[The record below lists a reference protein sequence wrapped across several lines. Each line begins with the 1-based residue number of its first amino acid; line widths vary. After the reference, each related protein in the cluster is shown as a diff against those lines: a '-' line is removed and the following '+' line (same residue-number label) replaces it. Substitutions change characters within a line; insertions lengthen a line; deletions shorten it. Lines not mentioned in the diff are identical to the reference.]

1 MVSMDDMDTHP
12 STLSRRTLVAGAA
25 WGVPAVMVVGAAP
38 AMAASRHA
46 QLVAFPGTAT
56 SNTGSW
62 AGVAN
67 VTSNTP
73 ADSAATATMLNQHK
87 GEAWTFTATGFGFN
101 LPLGA
106 VNISVLIEVRYRTST
121 SDTAAGTL
129 TVTASGPAGTISTP
143 LTANTWSTA
152 TETSTSY
159 SISQVNAINFTVE
172 AYHASRGN
180 IPDIT
185 FSVDF
190 IRVTVDYDY

>member
-1 MVSMDDMDTHP
+1 MNSTDDVDTKP

-46 QLVAFPGTAT
+46 QVVAFPGTAT

-62 AGVAN
+62 ADLGN

-73 ADSAATATMLNQHK
+73 ADSAATAAMVNQHK
-87 GEAWTFTATGFGFN
+87 KETWTFTASGFGFT
-101 LPLGA
+101 LPSGA
-106 VNISVLIEVRYRTST
+106 TNISVRIEVRYRTST
-121 SDTAAGTL
+121 NVTAAGSL
-129 TVTASGPAGTISTP
+129 TVTASGPAATIDTP
-143 LTANTWSTA
+143 LTDNTWSTA

-159 SISQVNAINFTVE
+159 SITQVNAISFTVS
-172 AYHASRGN
+172 AYHASGSA
-180 IPDIT
+180 PDIT